1 MEALAIEPLHDR
13 DEAVVC
19 ARMMAGSDPWLTLGR
34 GFEECLRAIE
44 DPSREVHVARSGDAV
59 RGFIILNLH
68 GALVGYLQ
76 TICVAADARGS
87 GVGSTLMA
95 FAEERVFAVSPNIFL
110 CVSSFNRRAKAL
122 YERLG
127 YQTIGELRDY
137 LVPGQS
143 EWLMRKTIGPLQGF
157 RPAAR
162 ARDHASS

>member
-1 MEALAIEPLHDR
+1 MEALAIEPLRDR

-44 DPSREVHVARSGDAV
+44 DPSREVHVARSGDSV

-68 GALVGYLQ
+68 GAFVGYLQ
-76 TICVAADARGS
+76 TICVAADARGA

-95 FAEERVFAVSPNIFL
+95 FAEERVFAISPNLFL
-110 CVSSFNRRAKAL
+110 CVSSFNQRAKTL

-127 YQTIGELRDY
+127 YQTIGELRNY

-157 RPAAR
+157 RPAAH
-162 ARDHASS
+162 ARDPSSS